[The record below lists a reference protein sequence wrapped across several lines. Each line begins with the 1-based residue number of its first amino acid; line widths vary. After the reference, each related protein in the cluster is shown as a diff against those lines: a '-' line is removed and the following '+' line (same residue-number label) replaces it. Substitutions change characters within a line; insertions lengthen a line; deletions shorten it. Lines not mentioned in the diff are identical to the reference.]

1 MLYFSCQ
8 VYRPEACRASH
19 RTTLPIILGVTLGT
33 VALILL
39 LVVFLF
45 LRQRKR
51 RIRQIAAL
59 RWDPVLDD
67 TLIQSPV
74 SSDSG
79 HHDFV
84 RMRMRALPNSLDNHI
99 YSHWVSQTH
108 TSVHTVVASESLA
121 PAPAESRGSPSSI
134 SAMST
139 VSTVTFAR
147 PMISVDTEGNKNTVN
162 STGHY
167 TPSGLEC

>member
-1 MLYFSCQ
+1 MLYFFCQ

-19 RTTLPIILGVTLGT
+19 RNTLPIILGATLGT

-51 RIRQIAAL
+51 RIRQMAAL
-59 RWDPVLDD
+59 KWDPVLDD
-67 TLIQSPV
+67 TPLQSPV

-79 HHDFV
+79 HYRLV
-84 RMRMRALPNSLDNHI
+84 RMRAVPDSLDDHI
-99 YSHWVSQTH
+99 FSHWVSQTH
-108 TSVHTVVASESLA
+108 TSAHTVVAESLA
-121 PAPAESRGSPSSI
+121 PAPAESRHGSPSSV

-147 PMISVDTEGNKNTVN
+147 PMISVDTQGDKNTVN

-167 TPSGLEC
+167 MPSGLEC